1 MLAFQLKRS
10 DVSFASL
17 LSTAARNV
25 GVLEAAQIPRKI
37 NIGRT
42 IELVANK
49 QKKLERQT
57 RARRAKAKVKARAR
71 TRVKTKVR
79 RERTTRRRKPTQR
92 LVWTR
97 SEQQQLE
104 TAKGYFL
111 GIVSLWTVGPTCGSN
126 TRKTNR

>member
-1 MLAFQLKRS
+1 M
-10 DVSFASL
+10 
-17 LSTAARNV
+17 

-37 NIGRT
+37 KTGRN

-49 QKKLERQT
+49 QKKMERLT
-57 RARRAKAKVKARAR
+57 RARKVRAKVKAKTIARAR
-71 TRVKTKVR
+71 VRTKVR
-79 RERTTRRRKPTQR
+79 KERTTRRRKPTQR

-97 SEQQQLE
+97 SEQLQLE
-104 TAKGYFL
+104 TAKGYST